1 MVSFELGKETQED
14 VFCPSCTRAWD
25 KEKILSRHEES
36 NLRPLDTALRC
47 SNH

>member
-14 VFCPSCTRAWD
+14 VFCPSCHERGT
-25 KEKILSRHEES
+25 KKKILSRHEES